1 MGSSATGTKA
11 KDHSPEIR
19 LNAFHVK
26 PSTSDV
32 ISILELRMRSWKIE
46 GLQTPGK
53 QLRNSNRTRCVRH
66 ANGNQPVCS
75 WSLVPK
81 LCIRYGIMISMKY
94 NSTVPIPLLPL
105 ERFWTLL
112 LFKDL

>member
-66 ANGNQPVCS
+66 ANGNHQYAPGALYRNCAFDMG
-75 WSLVPK
+75 L
-81 LCIRYGIMISMKY
+81 
-94 NSTVPIPLLPL
+94 
-105 ERFWTLL
+105 
-112 LFKDL
+112 